1 MSKQEAMY
9 HGIYEISPFRWEI
22 IFMGRGPFIWEFAL
36 LAHSLL
42 TETLPQMVNERLPN
56 VK

>member
-1 MSKQEAMY
+1 MH

-22 IFMGRGPFIWEFAL
+22 IFMGRGPCIWEFAL